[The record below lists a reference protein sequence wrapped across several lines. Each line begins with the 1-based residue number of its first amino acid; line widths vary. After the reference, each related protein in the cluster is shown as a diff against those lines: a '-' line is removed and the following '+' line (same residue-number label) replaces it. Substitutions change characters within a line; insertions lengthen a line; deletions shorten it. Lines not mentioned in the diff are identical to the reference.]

1 MKIKGA
7 KYLVFLIFLHMN
19 QDYVSGKIK
28 LKENKNKQTKQKK
41 TIKNNPCHG

>member
-1 MKIKGA
+1 MYGKGHLEKKMKIKGA

-28 LKENKNKQTKQKK
+28 QKGK
-41 TIKNNPCHG
+41 